1 MNMNFSNKNF
11 LIILSLGLLIG
22 STYAFVS
29 NTGRLDIESNTSVE
43 PLVAEPVPTT
53 TTADSVKKP
62 VKTRFPIKKFTQNTY
77 DDLTAKYP
85 LDAPKPANV
94 KSVVEYDT
102 KSGNY
107 VLRTFVG
114 ENEIATPFL
123 MTQQEYMNFT
133 AKKEMQTYWQEKSK
147 KSQKNNEDK
156 FSISDMKFNIGPAD
170 KLFGPGGVQIKT
182 QGSAELIFGFK
193 NNTIDNP
200 SLTERMR
207 TSNIF
212 DFNEKIQMNVT
223 GNVGDKVNFGLN
235 YNTESSF
242 DFDQKMVKL
251 AYKGKDDDIIKNI
264 EAGNVSMPL
273 SSSLITGS
281 TALFGIKTE
290 LQFGKLNIT
299 AIASQQESQTQTVSS
314 KGGAQ
319 TTKFDIGIDNYD
331 DNRHFFLAHYFR
343 DNFENSMSKLPYIA
357 SGITVNRVEVWIT
370 NKRGN
375 YDQARNIVA
384 FMDLGE
390 RDSLNNSLWKDY
402 TILSKNPQNKSN
414 NLYENVKK
422 IDNVRDIQF
431 TNSVL
436 SVNLKSSGINGGEDY
451 EKIESAR
458 RLDASEYTLIP
469 TLGVISL
476 RTVLNPDEVLG
487 VAYEYTY
494 NGQVYQVGEF
504 STDAVTAPQALII
517 KLLKGTTQSPKL
529 KSWDLM
535 MKNVY
540 SLGALQIQPDKF
552 KLNIVY
558 RNDSIGTDLQYL
570 TEGKIKNQLLIKVM
584 NLDNLDTKNQPNP
597 DGRFDYVEGYTAISN
612 TGRIIFPVL
621 EPFGSHLKSALGN
634 DALAKKYTF
643 QELYDSTLVVAQ
655 EFSEKNKFRLVGEYK
670 ASSGSEIK
678 LNAMNVP
685 RGSVTVTA
693 GGVTLVENKDYTVDY
708 TMGTVTI
715 INTGLIESGQKI
727 DVKLENQ
734 SMFSMQRK
742 TLLGTHLEY
751 KFDKDF
757 SLGGTIMH
765 LSEMPLTTK
774 VSTGNEPISNTIW
787 GLNTSWRTES
797 QWLTN
802 VINNIPFVNATK
814 PSTIA
819 LNAEFAQLI
828 PGHSSVVSSAGLAY
842 IDDFESTQTSIDIHY
857 PVNWYLASTPYNPVK
872 PSSSDEAYFPEAGLS
887 NDINYGKNRA
897 LLSWYYVDPVLNG
910 DTRTTPEHLRNN
922 DESKS
927 NHLTRDVLIPEIFPN
942 KQTLATQTSRMT
954 ILNLSYY
961 PKERGPYNLDVNPE
975 PNYSAGMLPDGTL
988 DQPKTRWGGIMRK
1001 LDATDFETSNI
1012 EYIEFWMMDP
1022 YIHGGMNTAQNG
1034 DLYFNLGDLSE
1045 DILKDGKK
1053 FFENG
1058 LPADGDV
1065 TKTEST
1071 VWGRVPK
1078 TQSTVPAFD
1087 NTAGARKNQDV
1098 GLDGLSDIDE
1108 LGFTTYSDYIKDVI
1122 TKLTPNPA
1130 ALQKMKADQ
1139 FSPLKDPAGDD
1150 YHFYRGTDYDN
1161 INTNI
1166 LTRYKHYNG
1175 VEGNSPDA
1183 ASVVESYPTS
1193 ATSLPDCEDINGD
1206 NTMNEYEK
1214 YYQYRVHINPDSMK
1228 VGTNHITDMIKSTV
1242 ELKNGTSDL
1251 VTWYQ
1256 FKIPIRQYDEKIGSI
1271 RNFKSIRF
1279 IRMFMTHFSDSAT
1292 LRLATL
1298 DLVRGEWRG
1307 FNKPLY
1313 STTTVPAQ
1321 TGTLDVQSV
1330 NIEENATKL
1339 PVNYVLP
1346 PGVTRETDPGQ
1357 PQLLQQNEQSMV
1369 LRVTNLAPGDARGVY
1384 KNTTYDMRQ
1393 YKRMQMFVHAEK
1405 RTDDP
1410 YVLDERKKEMT
1421 CFIRLGSDMVNNYY
1435 EYEIPMMLTPAGT
1448 YSSDKV
1454 ADQQTVWYPENM
1466 FDFAFDALTKA
1477 KLKRNQAKQ
1486 TGSANVSNMLPYT
1499 IYDPDKPQ
1507 NKITIMGNPSI
1518 SDVENIMI
1526 GVRNASDKPKSVEVW
1541 VNELRMS
1548 QFDESGG
1555 WAAMGNVAVGLSD
1568 LGTVNFSGRVETA
1581 GYGGIESNVMT
1592 RRMDDLYQMNFSTNM
1607 ELGRFLPSE
1616 IKLKIPAYFS
1626 YTNETISPKYNP
1638 LDEDVLL
1645 SDALKNSIGQAQRD
1659 SLNLMSQTVN
1669 TTKSFNITGAKV
1681 NIKSKTPQFYDPANL
1696 SFTYAYTES
1705 NQHSSQ
1711 MEQNLIKDEKAA
1723 LDYNFSFSPKPVE
1736 PFKNVKF
1743 LDNPLFKIIKDFN
1756 FNFMPSSLSFNTNL
1770 NRQYSQVKLRD
1781 LSAIAEGQ
1789 SSNNLDMNSS
1799 KDFRFN
1805 RQFDFKYDLSKGIK
1819 FSIQT
1824 AMNANITE
1832 PLKSPEQWGQQ
1843 YYEAWRDTVW
1853 TNIKKL
1859 GTPYTY
1865 QQVFTANWNIPVNK
1879 LPLMDWVNANA
1890 AYNSTYNWNRMATV
1904 RGTSA
1909 ANQPGNIATT
1919 MGSWSLDGQLNFESL
1934 YNKSKY
1940 LKDINQR
1947 ASTQSNQMN
1956 IKFQSKTYREKVKLE
1971 KNKTITIN
1979 HKLGSNK
1986 FKLTAIDKNG
1996 KQLNL
2001 NYKVKN
2007 LIAIEIT
2014 PAITTDSIQLTLN
2027 SLDPNDQGPA
2037 QKVVD
2042 FAVRTL
2048 MMVRKASISYRE
2060 SNSMVLPGFQKEPSF
2075 LGQQMTDYGAAP
2087 GYGFTFGIIDK
2098 NIIQTAMNNGW
2109 LSKNDSI
2116 ITPATTA
2123 FTSDLDIKASI
2134 EPIAGFKIDLDA
2146 KRTVASNT
2154 TIQYKYSGMPKT
2166 FTGTYNITLMALA
2179 TTFKPIG
2186 TAEQN
2191 YSSEPFDNMLKY
2203 RTVIAKRISDQ
2214 YKNSNI
2220 TTAGFLNGNTLT
2232 NTDIVNSSGVNVNSA
2247 DVLIPAFIAA
2257 YTGRDVN
2264 TVETSP
2270 FLSILNILP
2279 NWRISYDGLSNIG
2292 WFKENFKSVS
2302 LTHAYTCRYSVGSYT
2317 SYSTWVAMGED
2328 NNALGYIRDVQSNN
2342 PIPSSPY
2349 DISDVSINEQFSPL
2363 IGINVAM
2370 KNSMTGKLEYRKQR
2384 NMALNLSS
2392 TQLIESASDEFVV
2405 GLGYLVKDFD
2415 VILKLKSDKQTKV
2428 KNDLKLSADLSYKD
2442 IKTLLRKV
2450 EETVTQASSG
2460 NKMFTLKIIADYVFS
2475 SKVNIQLF
2483 YDRQMSTPLIS
2494 SSFPVSSSNFGVSF
2508 KFMLTR

>member
-1 MNMNFSNKNF
+1 MNFSNKNI
-11 LIILSLGLLIG
+11 LIILLFGLIIG
-22 STYAFVS
+22 SAYAIVS
-29 NTGRLDIESNTSVE
+29 KTTLFE
-43 PLVAEPVPTT
+43 PGNATVAESEAAPDKPN
-53 TTADSVKKP
+53 TTAITSTPADTSKTVT
-62 VKTRFPIKKFTQNTY
+62 TRFPIKKFTQNTY
-77 DDLTAKYP
+77 DELNAKYP
-85 LDAPKPANV
+85 LDAPKPSNV
-94 KSVVEYDT
+94 KSVVQYDVKT
-102 KSGNY
+102 GNY

-123 MTQQEYMNFT
+123 MTEQEYKNFS
-133 AKKEMQTYWQEKSK
+133 AKKEMQSYWQEKSK
-147 KSQKNNEDK
+147 KNQKNNEDK
-156 FSISDMKFNIGPAD
+156 FSISDMKFNIGAAD
-170 KLFGPGGVQIKT
+170 KVFGPGGVQIKT

-251 AYKGKDDDIIKNI
+251 AYKGKEDDIIKNI
-264 EAGNVSMPL
+264 EAGNVSLPL

-290 LQFGKLNIT
+290 LQFGKLNVV

-343 DNFENSMSKLPYIA
+343 DNYENAMSKLPYIS
-357 SGITVNRVEVWIT
+357 SGITINRVEVWIT
-370 NKRGN
+370 NKRAN
-375 YDQARNIVA
+375 YDQSRNIVA
-384 FMDLGE
+384 FMDLAE
-390 RDSLNNSLWKDY
+390 TDQIDNPHWKVSVAGQKLP
-402 TILSKNPQNKSN
+402 TNRAN
-414 NLYENVKK
+414 NLYSE
-422 IDNVRDIQF
+422 ISGISGIRDIQL
-431 TNSVL
+431 TNSKL
-436 SVNLKSSGINGGEDY
+436 SENYSTLPNSFAGGEDY

-458 RLDASEYTLIP
+458 KLDPSEYSLIP
-469 TLGVISL
+469 TLGIISL
-476 RTVLNPDEVLG
+476 RNSLNPDEVLG
-487 VAYEYTY
+487 VSYEYTFA
-494 NGQVYQVGEF
+494 GQVYQVGEF

-517 KLLKGTTQSPKL
+517 KLLKGTSPSPQL
-529 KSWDLM
+529 KSWSLM

-570 TEGKIKNQLLIKVM
+570 TEGNIKNKLLLKVM
-584 NLDNLDTKNQPNP
+584 NLDNLDTKNAPNP
-597 DGRFDYVEGYTAISN
+597 DGKFDYVEGYTAFSN

-621 EPFGSHLKSALGN
+621 EPFGSHLKAVIGN
-634 DALAKKYTF
+634 DQLAKKYIY
-643 QELYDSTLVVAQ
+643 QELYDSTLVIAQ

-715 INTGLIESGQKI
+715 INTGIIESGQKI

-774 VSTGNEPISNTIW
+774 VNTGNEPISNTIW

-802 VINNIPFVNATK
+802 VINKIPFVNATK

-857 PVNWYLASTPYNPVK
+857 PVNWYLASTPFN
-872 PSSSDEAYFPEAGLS
+872 SSSSSLFPEAVLS
-887 NDINYGKNRA
+887 NDLNYGKNRA

-910 DTRTTPEHLRNN
+910 DTRTTPDYLRN
-922 DESKS
+922 DLDAKS
-927 NHLTRDVLIPEIFPN
+927 NHLTRDVLVPEIFPN

-954 ILNLSYY
+954 IMNLSFY
-961 PKERGPYNLDVNPE
+961 PTERGPYNLDVT
-975 PNYSAGMLPDGTL
+975 GMNIDGTL
-988 DQPKTRWGGIMRK
+988 ANPTKRWGGIMRK

-1022 YIHGGMNTAQNG
+1022 YINGGMKSDKSG

-1058 LPADGDV
+1058 LPADGDP
-1065 TKTEST
+1065 TKSETT
-1071 VWGRVPK
+1071 IWGRVPK

-1098 GLDGLSDIDE
+1098 GLDGLSNTDE
-1108 LGFTTYSDYIKDVI
+1108 FLFPTYSDYVNAVKAKVSSDEI
-1122 TKLTPNPA
+1122 
-1130 ALQKMKADQ
+1130 QKMQTDQ

-1150 YHFYRGTDYDN
+1150 YHFYRGTDYD
-1161 INTNI
+1161 TQKLDI
-1166 LTRYKHYNG
+1166 LSRYKHYNG

-1183 ASVVESYPTS
+1183 STVVESYPTS
-1193 ATSLPDCEDINGD
+1193 ATSLPDGEDINGD

-1214 YYQYRVHINPDSMK
+1214 YYQYHVRIDPNSMK
-1228 VGTNHITDMIKSTV
+1228 VGSNYISDQITSNV
-1242 ELKNGTSDL
+1242 ELKNGKVEP

-1256 FKIPIRQYDEKIGSI
+1256 FKIPIREYDEKIGSI

-1279 IRMFMTHFSDSAT
+1279 IRMFMTNFQQAAT

-1313 STTTVPAQ
+1313 TSITAPAST
-1321 TGTLDVQSV
+1321 GKIDVQAV
-1330 NIEENATKL
+1330 NIEENASKS

-1346 PGVTRETDPGQ
+1346 PGVSRETDPGQ
-1357 PQLLQQNEQSMV
+1357 PQLLQQNEQAMV
-1369 LRVTNLAPGDARGVY
+1369 LRVNDLAQGDARGVY
-1384 KNTTYDMRQ
+1384 KNTAFDMRQ
-1393 YKRMQMFVHAEK
+1393 YKRLQMYVHAEQM
-1405 RTDDP
+1405 TGDP
-1410 YVLDERKKEMT
+1410 YNLKDYEMT
-1421 CFIRLGSDMVNNYY
+1421 CFIRVGSDMVNNYY
-1435 EYEIPMMLTPAGT
+1435 EYEIPLRLTPAGL
-1448 YSSDKV
+1448 YVSDVNGVESSDRKI
-1454 ADQQTVWYPENM
+1454 VWYPENM
-1466 FDFAFDALTKA
+1466 FDFSFDALTKA

-1486 TGSANVSNMLPYT
+1486 SGSANVSNLLPYT
-1499 IYDPDKPQ
+1499 IYDPDKPL
-1507 NKITIMGNPSI
+1507 NKISIVGNPSV

-1526 GVRNASDKPKSVEVW
+1526 GVRNASNSTKSAEVW

-1555 WAAMGNVAVGLSD
+1555 WAAMGNLAVGLSD
-1568 LGTVNFSGRVETA
+1568 LGTVNFSGRIETA

-1592 RRMDDLYQMNFSTNM
+1592 RRMDDLYQMNFSTAL

-1616 IKLKIPAYFS
+1616 AKLKIPAYFS
-1626 YTNETISPKYNP
+1626 YTNETLSPKYNP
-1638 LDEDVLL
+1638 MDQDVLL
-1645 SDALKNSIGQAQRD
+1645 SDAITNANTQGQRD
-1659 SLNLMSQTVN
+1659 SLKMVSQTVN
-1669 TTKSFNITGAKV
+1669 STKSFNISGAKV
-1681 NIKSKTPQFYDPANL
+1681 NIRSKTPQFYDPANL
-1696 SFTYAYTES
+1696 TFTYAYNET
-1705 NQHSSQ
+1705 NQHSSEIQ
-1711 MEQNLIKDEKAA
+1711 QNLVKDEKASI
-1723 LDYNFSFSPKPVE
+1723 DYSFSFNPKPFE
-1736 PFKNVKF
+1736 PFKNVKA

-1756 FNFMPSSLSFNTNL
+1756 FNYLPTSLSFNTNL

-1781 LSAIAEGQ
+1781 LNAITTGIG
-1789 SSNNLDMNSS
+1789 SSPLDMTSS
-1799 KDFRFN
+1799 KDFRWN
-1805 RQFDFKYDLSKGIK
+1805 RQFDIKYDLSKGIK
-1819 FSIQT
+1819 LSLQT
-1824 AMNANITE
+1824 AMNANIAE
-1832 PLKSPEQWGQQ
+1832 PYYTPEIGQQ
-1843 YYEAWRDTVW
+1843 YYESWRDSVW
-1853 TNIKKL
+1853 SNIRKL

-1865 QQVFTANWNIPVNK
+1865 QQVFSATWNVPVNK
-1879 LPLMDWVNANA
+1879 LPFLDWVNANA
-1890 AYNSTYNWNRMATV
+1890 AYNSTYNWNRMANV
-1904 RGTSA
+1904 PSIVNP
-1909 ANQPGNIATT
+1909 ANQPGNIATS
-1919 MGSWSLDGQLNFESL
+1919 MGAWSFDGQLNFETL

-1940 LKDINQR
+1940 LKSLNQ
-1947 ASTQSNQMN
+1947 QSSQQSSQVKT
-1956 IKFQSKTYREKVKLE
+1956 KFQSKTYKQKVKLE
-1971 KNKTITIN
+1971 KDKTITIS
-1979 HKLGSNK
+1979 HKLGADNL
-1986 FKLTAIDKNG
+1986 KLTAIDNRG
-1996 KQLNL
+1996 KTINL
-2001 NYKVKN
+2001 PFKVKTP
-2007 LIAIEIT
+2007 ISIEIT
-2014 PAITTDSIQLTLN
+2014 PAINTDSIQLTIVTV
-2027 SLDPNDQGPA
+2027 DQTDKNPA
-2037 QKVVD
+2037 QKAVD
-2042 FAVRTL
+2042 IAVRAL
-2048 MMVRKASISYRE
+2048 MLVRKASITYRE
-2060 SNSMVLPGFQKEPSF
+2060 SNSMVLPGFQKQPAF
-2075 LGQQMTDYGAAP
+2075 LGQEITDTGAAP

-2098 NIIQTAMNNGW
+2098 NIIQTAMDNGW

-2116 ITPATTA
+2116 VTPATTA
-2123 FTSDLDIKASI
+2123 YTSDLDIKATL
-2134 EPIAGFKIDLDA
+2134 EPFAGFKIDLNA

-2154 TIQYKYSGMPKT
+2154 SIQYKFEGMPKN

-2179 TTFKPIG
+2179 TAFKPIG
-2186 TAEQN
+2186 TAQQN
-2191 YSSEPFDNMLKY
+2191 YNSEPFNALLSN
-2203 RTVIAKRISDQ
+2203 RQVISDRL
-2214 YKNSNI
+2214 NSKLSGTKYPNV
-2220 TTAGFLNGNTLT
+2220 GFLKGTALANNDYNAGNGAYGL
-2232 NTDIVNSSGVNVNSA
+2232 NSA
-2247 DVLIPAFIAA
+2247 DVLIPAFVAA

-2264 TVETSP
+2264 SVDTNP
-2270 FLSILNILP
+2270 FLSILSLLP

-2292 WFKENFKSVS
+2292 WFKDNFKSVS
-2302 LTHAYTCRYSVGSYT
+2302 LTHAYTCRYSIGSYT
-2317 SYSTWVAMGED
+2317 SYSTWVGMGND
-2328 NNALGYIRDVQSNN
+2328 DSALGYVRDVQSGN

-2363 IGINVAM
+2363 IGVNVAM

-2405 GLGYLVKDFD
+2405 GLGYVLKDFD

-2450 EETVTQASSG
+2450 EENLTQASSG

-2483 YDRQMSTPLIS
+2483 YDKQMSTPLIS
-2494 SSFPVSSSNFGVSF
+2494 SSYPVSSSNFGVSF

>member
-1 MNMNFSNKNF
+1 MNFSNKNF
-11 LIILSLGLLIG
+11 LIILLFGLIIG
-22 STYAFVS
+22 SAYAFVS
-29 NTGRLDIESNTSVE
+29 KTTLFELGNATVAESEAAPDKPNTS
-43 PLVAEPVPTT
+43 AISS
-53 TTADSVKKP
+53 TTADSSKTVT
-62 VKTRFPIKKFTQNTY
+62 TRFPIKKFTQNTY
-77 DDLTAKYP
+77 DELNAKYP
-85 LDAPKPANV
+85 MDAPKPSNV
-94 KSVVEYDT
+94 KSVVQYDVKT
-102 KSGNY
+102 GNY

-114 ENEIATPFL
+114 ENEIATAFL
-123 MTQQEYMNFT
+123 MTEQEYKNFS
-133 AKKEMQTYWQEKSK
+133 AKKEMQSYWQEKSK
-147 KSQKNNEDK
+147 KTQKNNEDK
-156 FSISDMKFNIGPAD
+156 FSISDMKFNIGAAD
-170 KLFGPGGVQIKT
+170 KVFGPGGVQIKT
-182 QGSAELIFGFK
+182 SGSAELIFGFK

-251 AYKGKDDDIIKNI
+251 AYKGKEDDIIKNI
-264 EAGNVSMPL
+264 EAGNVSLPL

-290 LQFGKLNIT
+290 LQFGKLNVV

-343 DNFENSMSKLPYIA
+343 DNYENAMSKLPYIS
-357 SGITVNRVEVWIT
+357 SGITINRVEVWIT
-370 NKRGN
+370 NKRAN
-375 YDQARNIVA
+375 YDQSRNIVA
-384 FMDLGE
+384 FMDLAE
-390 RDSLNNSLWKDY
+390 TDQIDNPHWKVSVAGQKLP
-402 TILSKNPQNKSN
+402 TNRAN
-414 NLYENVKK
+414 NLYSE
-422 IDNVRDIQF
+422 ISGISGIRDIQL
-431 TNSVL
+431 TNSKL
-436 SVNLKSSGINGGEDY
+436 SENYSALPNSFAGGEDY

-458 RLDASEYTLIP
+458 KLDPSEYSLIP
-469 TLGVISL
+469 TLGIISL
-476 RTVLNPDEVLG
+476 RNSLNPDEVLA
-487 VAYEYTY
+487 VSYEYTFA
-494 NGQVYQVGEF
+494 GQVYQVGEF

-517 KLLKGTTQSPKL
+517 KLLKGTSPSPQL
-529 KSWDLM
+529 KSWGLM

-552 KLNIVY
+552 KLNVVY

-570 TEGKIKNQLLIKVM
+570 TEGNIKNKLLLKVM
-584 NLDNLDTKNQPNP
+584 NLDNLDTKNSPNP
-597 DGRFDYVEGYTAISN
+597 DGKFDYVEGYTAFSN

-621 EPFGSHLKSALGN
+621 EPFGSHLKAAIGN
-634 DALAKKYTF
+634 DQLAKKYIY
-643 QELYDSTLVVAQ
+643 QELYDSTLVIAQ

-685 RGSVTVTA
+685 RGSVMVTA

-715 INTGLIESGQKI
+715 INTGIIESGQKI

-774 VSTGNEPISNTIW
+774 VNTGNEPISNTIW

-802 VINNIPFVNATK
+802 VINKIPFVNATK

-857 PVNWYLASTPYNPVK
+857 PVNWYLASTPFNST
-872 PSSSDEAYFPEAGLS
+872 SSSLFPEAALS
-887 NDINYGKNRA
+887 NDVNYGKNRA
-897 LLSWYYVDPVLNG
+897 LFSWYYVDPVLNG
-910 DTRTTPEHLRNN
+910 DTRTTPDYLRN
-922 DESKS
+922 DLDAKS
-927 NHLTRDVLIPEIFPN
+927 NHLTRDVLVPEIFPN

-954 ILNLSYY
+954 IMNLSFY
-961 PKERGPYNLDVNPE
+961 PTERGPYNLDVT
-975 PNYSAGMLPDGTL
+975 GMNTDGTL
-988 DQPKTRWGGIMRK
+988 ANPTKRWGGIMRK

-1022 YIHGGMNTAQNG
+1022 YINGGMKSDKSG

-1058 LPADGDV
+1058 LPADADP
-1065 TKTEST
+1065 TKSETT
-1071 VWGRVPK
+1071 IWGRVPK

-1098 GLDGLSDIDE
+1098 GLDGLSDTDE
-1108 LGFTTYSDYIKDVI
+1108 FLFPTYSDYVNAVKAKVS
-1122 TKLTPNPA
+1122 PA
-1130 ALQKMKADQ
+1130 EIQKMQSDQ
-1139 FSPLKDPAGDD
+1139 FSPLKDPAADD
-1150 YHFYRGTDYDN
+1150 YHFYRGTDYD
-1161 INTNI
+1161 TQKLDI
-1166 LTRYKHYNG
+1166 LSRYKHYNG

-1183 ASVVESYPTS
+1183 STVVESYPTS
-1193 ATSLPDCEDINGD
+1193 ATSLPDGEDINGD

-1214 YYQYRVHINPDSMK
+1214 YYQYHVRIDPNMMK
-1228 VGTNHITDMIKSTV
+1228 VGSNYISDQITSNV
-1242 ELKNGTSDL
+1242 ELKNGKVEP

-1256 FKIPIRQYDEKIGSI
+1256 FKIPIREYDDKIGSI

-1279 IRMFMTHFSDSAT
+1279 IRMFMTNFQDAAT

-1313 STTTVPAQ
+1313 TSITAPAST
-1321 TGTLDVQSV
+1321 GKIDVQAV
-1330 NIEENATKL
+1330 NIEENASKS

-1346 PGVTRETDPGQ
+1346 PGVSRETDPGQ
-1357 PQLLQQNEQSMV
+1357 PQLLQQNEQAMV
-1369 LRVTNLAPGDARGVY
+1369 LRVNDLAQGDARGVY
-1384 KNTTYDMRQ
+1384 KNTAFDMRQ
-1393 YKRMQMFVHAEK
+1393 YKRLQMYVHAEQM
-1405 RTDDP
+1405 TGDP
-1410 YVLDERKKEMT
+1410 YNLKDYEMT
-1421 CFIRLGSDMVNNYY
+1421 CFIRVGSDMVNNYY
-1435 EYEIPMMLTPAGT
+1435 EYEIPLRLTPAGL
-1448 YSSDKV
+1448 YVSDVNGVESTDRKI
-1454 ADQQTVWYPENM
+1454 VWYPENM
-1466 FDFAFDALTKA
+1466 FDFSFDALTKV

-1486 TGSANVSNMLPYT
+1486 SGSANVSNLLPYT
-1499 IYDPDKPQ
+1499 IYDPDKPL
-1507 NKITIMGNPSI
+1507 NKISIVGNPSV

-1526 GVRNASDKPKSVEVW
+1526 GVRNASNSTKSAEVW

-1555 WAAMGNVAVGLSD
+1555 WAAMGNLAVGLSD
-1568 LGTVNFSGRVETA
+1568 LGTVNFSGRIETA

-1592 RRMDDLYQMNFSTNM
+1592 RRMDDLYQMNFSTAL

-1616 IKLKIPAYFS
+1616 AKLKIPAYFS
-1626 YTNETISPKYNP
+1626 YTNETLSPKYNP
-1638 LDEDVLL
+1638 LDQDVLL
-1645 SDALKNSIGQAQRD
+1645 SDAITNANSQGQRD
-1659 SLNLMSQTVN
+1659 SLKMVSQTVN
-1669 TTKSFNITGAKV
+1669 TTKSFNISGAKV
-1681 NIKSKTPQFYDPANL
+1681 NIRSKTPQFFDPANL
-1696 SFTYAYTES
+1696 TFTYAYNET
-1705 NQHSSQ
+1705 NQHSSEIQ
-1711 MEQNLIKDEKAA
+1711 QNLVKDEKASI
-1723 LDYNFSFSPKPVE
+1723 DYSFSFNPKPFE
-1736 PFKNVKF
+1736 PFKNVKA
-1743 LDNPLFKIIKDFN
+1743 LDNPIFKIIKDFN
-1756 FNFMPSSLSFNTNL
+1756 FNYLPTSLSFNTNL

-1781 LSAIAEGQ
+1781 LNAITSGIG
-1789 SSNNLDMNSS
+1789 SSPLDMTSS
-1799 KDFRFN
+1799 KDFRWN
-1805 RQFDFKYDLSKGIK
+1805 RQFDIKYDLSKGIK
-1819 FSIQT
+1819 LSLQT
-1824 AMNANITE
+1824 AMNANIAE
-1832 PLKSPEQWGQQ
+1832 PYYTPEIGQQ
-1843 YYEAWRDTVW
+1843 YYESWRDSVW
-1853 TNIKKL
+1853 SNIRKL

-1865 QQVFTANWNIPVNK
+1865 QQVFSATWNVPVNK
-1879 LPLMDWVNANA
+1879 LPFLDWVNANA
-1890 AYNSTYNWNRMATV
+1890 AYNSTYNWNRMANV
-1904 RGTSA
+1904 PSIVNP

-1919 MGSWSLDGQLNFESL
+1919 MGAWSFDGQLNFETL

-1940 LKDINQR
+1940 LKSVNQQ
-1947 ASTQSNQMN
+1947 SSQQSNQVKT
-1956 IKFQSKTYREKVKLE
+1956 KFQSKTYKQKVKLE
-1971 KNKTITIN
+1971 KDKTITIS
-1979 HKLGSNK
+1979 HKLGADNL
-1986 FKLTAIDKNG
+1986 KLTAIDNKG
-1996 KQLNL
+1996 KTINL
-2001 NYKVKN
+2001 PFKVKTPVS
-2007 LIAIEIT
+2007 IEIT
-2014 PAITTDSIQLTLN
+2014 PAINTDSIQVTIVTV
-2027 SLDPNDQGPA
+2027 DQNDKNPA
-2037 QKVVD
+2037 QKAVD
-2042 FAVRTL
+2042 IAVRAL
-2048 MMVRKASISYRE
+2048 MLVRKASITYRE
-2060 SNSMVLPGFQKEPSF
+2060 SNSMVLPGFQKQPAF
-2075 LGQQMTDYGAAP
+2075 LGQEMTDYGAAP

-2098 NIIQTAMNNGW
+2098 NIIQTAMDNGW
-2109 LSKNDSI
+2109 LSRNDSI
-2116 ITPATTA
+2116 VTPATTA
-2123 FTSDLDIKASI
+2123 YTSDLDIKASL
-2134 EPIAGFKIDLDA
+2134 EPFTGFKIDLNA
-2146 KRTVASNT
+2146 KRTEASNT
-2154 TIQYKYSGMPKT
+2154 SIQYKFDMQKN
-2166 FTGTYNITLMALA
+2166 FTGTYNITLIALA
-2179 TTFKPIG
+2179 TAFKPIG
-2186 TAEQN
+2186 TAQQN
-2191 YSSEPFDNMLKY
+2191 YNSEPFNALLSN
-2203 RTVIAKRISDQ
+2203 RQVIADRL
-2214 YKNSNI
+2214 NSKLSGTKYPNI
-2220 TTAGFLNGNTLT
+2220 GFLKGTALANSDYNAGNGAYGL
-2232 NTDIVNSSGVNVNSA
+2232 NSA
-2247 DVLIPAFIAA
+2247 DVLIPAFVAA
-2257 YTGRDVN
+2257 YTGKDVN
-2264 TVETSP
+2264 SIDTNP
-2270 FLSILNILP
+2270 FLSILSLLP

-2292 WFKENFKSVS
+2292 WFKDNFKSVS
-2302 LTHAYTCRYSVGSYT
+2302 LTHAYTCRYSIGSYT
-2317 SYSTWVAMGED
+2317 SYSTWVGMGND
-2328 NNALGYIRDVQSNN
+2328 DSALGYVRDVQSGN

-2363 IGINVAM
+2363 IGVNVAM

-2405 GLGYLVKDFD
+2405 GLGYVLKDFD

-2450 EETVTQASSG
+2450 EENLTQASSG

-2483 YDRQMSTPLIS
+2483 YDKQMSTPLIS
-2494 SSFPVSSSNFGVSF
+2494 SSYPVSSSNFGVSF

>member
-1 MNMNFSNKNF
+1 MNFSNKNF
-11 LIILSLGLLIG
+11 LIILLFGLIIG
-22 STYAFVS
+22 STYAIVS
-29 NTGRLDIESNTSVE
+29 KSEHLEQENSAI
-43 PLVAEPVPTT
+43 AEPEAAPAQPSSAPSTT
-53 TTADSVKKP
+53 SAPADTSKTVN
-62 VKTRFPIKKFTQNTY
+62 TRFPIKKFTQNNFEE
-77 DDLTAKYP
+77 LTAKYP
-85 LDAPKPANV
+85 LDAPKPSNV

-102 KSGNY
+102 KTGNY
-107 VLRTFVG
+107 VLRTMVG

-123 MTQQEYMNFT
+123 MTEQEYKNFS

-147 KSQKNNEDK
+147 KTQKNNEDK
-156 FSISDMKFNIGPAD
+156 FSISDMKFNIGAAD
-170 KLFGPGGVQIKT
+170 KIFGPGGVQIKT

-251 AYKGKDDDIIKNI
+251 AYKGKEDDIIKNI
-264 EAGNVSMPL
+264 EAGNVSLPL

-290 LQFGKLNIT
+290 LQFGKLNVV

-319 TTKFDIGIDNYD
+319 TSKFDIGIDNYD

-343 DNFENSMSKLPYIA
+343 DTYENAMSKLPYIS

-370 NKRGN
+370 NKRAN

-384 FMDLGE
+384 FMDLAE
-390 RDSLNNSLWKDY
+390 RDSLNNKYWKNVSVTNKLPLNSSNKLYGIIKDY
-402 TILSKNPQNKSN
+402 P
-414 NLYENVKK
+414 
-422 IDNVRDIQF
+422 NVRDIQL

-436 SVNLKSSGINGGEDY
+436 SDNLKQFGINGGEDY

-458 RLDASEYTLIP
+458 KLDASEYTLIP
-469 TLGVISL
+469 TLGIISL
-476 RTVLNPDEVLG
+476 RNALNPDEVLG
-487 VAYEYTY
+487 VSYEYTFG
-494 NGQVYQVGEF
+494 GQVYQVGEF

-517 KLLKGTTQSPKL
+517 KLLKGTSQSPKL
-529 KSWDLM
+529 ASWDLM

-570 TEGKIKNQLLIKVM
+570 TEGNVKNKLLLKVM
-584 NLDNLDTKNQPNP
+584 NLDNLDTKNAPNP
-597 DGRFDYVEGYTAISN
+597 DGKFDYIEGYTAISN

-621 EPFGSHLKSALGN
+621 EPFGSHLKA
-634 DALAKKYTF
+634 ALANDQLTKKYVY

-742 TLLGTHLEY
+742 TLLGSHLEY

-774 VSTGNEPISNTIW
+774 VNTGNEPISNTIW

-802 VINNIPFVNATK
+802 VINKIPFVNATK

-828 PGHSSVVSSAGLAY
+828 PGHSSVVGSAGLAY

-857 PVNWYLASTPYNPVK
+857 PVNWYLASTPYN
-872 PSSSDEAYFPEAGLS
+872 SDATATPYFPEAALS
-887 NDINYGKNRA
+887 NNVDYGKNRA
-897 LLSWYYVDPVLNG
+897 LFSWYYVDPVLNG
-910 DTRTTPEHLRNN
+910 DTRTTPEYLRN
-922 DESKS
+922 DLEAKS
-927 NHLTRDVLIPEIFPN
+927 NHLTRDVLVPEIFPN

-961 PKERGPYNLDVNPE
+961 PTERGPYNLDVN
-975 PNYSAGMLPDGTL
+975 GMNTDGTL
-988 DQPKTRWGGIMRK
+988 ANPTKRWGGIMRK

-1022 YIHGGMNTAQNG
+1022 YINGGMKSDKSG

-1058 LPADGDV
+1058 LPADGDISKTDT
-1065 TKTEST
+1065 TK
-1071 VWGRVPK
+1071 WGRVPK

-1098 GLDGLSDIDE
+1098 GLDGLSDTDE
-1108 LGFTTYSDYIKDVI
+1108 FGFGTYRDYITGVKAKVSADV
-1122 TKLTPNPA
+1122 
-1130 ALQKMKADQ
+1130 LQKMQTDP

-1150 YHFYRGTDYDN
+1150 YHFYRGTDYD
-1161 INTNI
+1161 TQKLDI

-1193 ATSLPDCEDINGD
+1193 ATSLPDGEDINGD

-1214 YYQYRVHINPDSMK
+1214 YYQYHVRIDPNTMK
-1228 VGTNHITDMIKSTV
+1228 IGSNYITDQITSNV
-1242 ELKNGTSDL
+1242 ELKNGKVEP

-1256 FKIPIRQYDEKIGSI
+1256 FKIPIKSDQAERDKVGSI

-1279 IRMFMTHFSDSAT
+1279 IRMFLTNFQEAAT

-1307 FNKPLY
+1307 FNKDLFN
-1313 STTTVPAQ
+1313 TTTAPAK
-1321 TGTLDVQSV
+1321 TGKLDVQSV
-1330 NIEENATKL
+1330 NIEENSSKS
-1339 PVNYVLP
+1339 PVSYVLP
-1346 PGVTRETDPGQ
+1346 PGVSRETDPGQ
-1357 PQLLQQNEQSMV
+1357 PQLLQQNEQAMV
-1369 LRVTNLAPGDARGVY
+1369 LRVNDLAPGDARGVY
-1384 KNTTYDMRQ
+1384 KNTTFDMRQ
-1393 YKRMQMFVHAEK
+1393 YKRLQMFVHAEQM
-1405 RTDDP
+1405 TSDP
-1410 YVLDERKKEMT
+1410 YNLKDYEMT

-1435 EYEIPMMLTPAGT
+1435 EYEIPLRLTPAGI
-1448 YSSDKV
+1448 YVGDKIS
-1454 ADQQTVWYPENM
+1454 DQQTVWYPENM
-1466 FDFAFDALTKA
+1466 FDFSFDALIKA

-1486 TGSANVSNMLPYT
+1486 TGSVNVSNLLPYT
-1499 IYDPDKPQ
+1499 IYDPDKPL
-1507 NKITIMGNPSI
+1507 NKITIVGNPSV

-1526 GVRNASDKPKSVEVW
+1526 GVRNAAEKTKSVEVW

-1555 WAAMGNVAVGLSD
+1555 WAAMGNLAVGLSD
-1568 LGTVNFSGRVETA
+1568 LGTVNFSGRIETA

-1592 RRMDDLYQMNFSTNM
+1592 RRMDDLYQMNFSTAL

-1616 IKLKIPAYFS
+1616 AKLKIPAYFS
-1626 YTNETISPKYNP
+1626 YTNETLSPKYNP
-1638 LDEDVLL
+1638 MDQDVLL
-1645 SDALKNSIGQAQRD
+1645 SDAITNANSQGQRD
-1659 SLNLMSQTVN
+1659 SLKMVSQTVS
-1669 TTKSFNITGAKV
+1669 TSKSFNISGAKV
-1681 NIKSKTPQFYDPANL
+1681 NIKSKTPQFYDPANVT
-1696 SFTYAYTES
+1696 FTYAYNET
-1705 NQHSSQ
+1705 NQHSSEI
-1711 MEQNLIKDEKAA
+1711 EQNLVKDQKASI
-1723 LDYNFSFSPKPVE
+1723 DYSFSFNPKPFE
-1736 PFKNVKF
+1736 PFKNVKA

-1756 FNFMPSSLSFNTNL
+1756 FNYLPTSLSFNTNM

-1781 LSAIAEGQ
+1781 LNAITTGIG
-1789 SSNNLDMNSS
+1789 SSPLDMTSS
-1799 KDFRFN
+1799 KDFRWN

-1819 FSIQT
+1819 LSLQT
-1824 AMNANITE
+1824 AMNANIAE
-1832 PLKSPEQWGQQ
+1832 PYLTPEIGKQ
-1843 YYEAWRDTVW
+1843 YYESWRDSVW
-1853 TNIKKL
+1853 TNIRKL

-1865 QQVFTANWNIPVNK
+1865 QQVFSATWNVPVNK

-1890 AYNSTYNWNRMATV
+1890 AYNSTYNWNRMANV
-1904 RGTSA
+1904 PSIVNP
-1909 ANQPGNIATT
+1909 ANQPGNIATS
-1919 MGSWSLDGQLNFESL
+1919 MGAWSLDGQLNLETL

-1940 LKDINQR
+1940 LKSVNQQFNQ
-1947 ASTQSNQMN
+1947 QSSVVKT
-1956 IKFQSKTYREKVKLE
+1956 KFQSKKYTEKVKLV
-1971 KNKTITIN
+1971 KDKPITIS
-1979 HKLGSNK
+1979 HKLGVDNLK
-1986 FKLTAIDKNG
+1986 VTAIDKTG
-1996 KQLNL
+1996 KTINL
-2001 NYKVKN
+2001 PFKVKTP
-2007 LIAIEIT
+2007 ISIEIT
-2014 PAITTDSIQLTLN
+2014 PAISTDSIQLTVFTF
-2027 SLDPNDQGPA
+2027 DQNDKTPA

-2042 FAVRTL
+2042 ITVRAL

-2060 SNSMVLPGFQKEPSF
+2060 SNSMVLPGFQKQPTF
-2075 LGQQMTDYGAAP
+2075 LGQEMTDNGAAP
-2087 GYGFTFGIIDK
+2087 GYGFTFGVIDK
-2098 NIIQTAMNNGW
+2098 NIIKTAMDNGW

-2116 ITPATTA
+2116 VTPATTA
-2123 FTSDLDIKASI
+2123 YTSDLDIKASL
-2134 EPIAGFKIDLDA
+2134 EPFTGFKIDLDA

-2154 TIQYKYSGMPKT
+2154 TIQYKFDGMPKT

-2179 TTFKPIG
+2179 TAFKPIG
-2186 TAEQN
+2186 TAQQN
-2191 YSSEPFDNMLKY
+2191 YNSEPFNNLLSNRQIIADRLKE
-2203 RTVIAKRISDQ
+2203 T
-2214 YKNSNI
+2214 YKNTNVPTS
-2220 TTAGFLNGNTLT
+2220 GFLKGNTMT
-2232 NTDIVNSSGVNVNSA
+2232 NTEILNKTSINLNSA
-2247 DVLIPAFIAA
+2247 DVLIPAFVAA

-2264 TVETSP
+2264 SVDTNP
-2270 FLSILNILP
+2270 FLSILSLLP

-2302 LTHAYTCRYSVGSYT
+2302 LTHAYTCRYSIGSYT
-2317 SYSTWVAMGED
+2317 SYSTWVGMGND
-2328 NNALGYIRDVQSNN
+2328 DSALGYVRDVQSGN

-2363 IGINVAM
+2363 IGVNVAM

-2405 GLGYLVKDFD
+2405 GLGYVLKDFD

-2450 EETVTQASSG
+2450 EENLTQASSG

-2483 YDRQMSTPLIS
+2483 YDKQMSTPLIS
-2494 SSFPVSSSNFGVSF
+2494 SSYPVSSSNFGVSF